1 MKALTIDAAGL
12 RYKYLLQL
20 AGTNCTVSTNSSL
33 LGNTLS
39 AWFAT
44 SFAPVASAFSMQVV
58 VTPAKCTLGL
68 PHFRGLHHLVIASFG
83 LENVF
88 VFDALRRTIVS
99 TVSQEIA
106 NDRKFWSDLLLPISL
121 GVLGAAVGVVPV
133 HCACL
138 SLDDGGLLI
147 TGASGAGKSTL
158 SAALAQHG
166 FGFLSDDWTYLSC
179 ENGNLVAH
187 GMGVPIKLLP
197 DTIEYFPALA
207 SYPVQLAF
215 NGELAYEVPA
225 KDLGARVQSLC
236 RPRWL
241 LFLERGSAKGCKIN
255 PVPAAEALHYLENS
269 VERLPPELNE
279 IARKRAAILQD
290 ISRLSCWRLRYSGHP
305 RVAVQG
311 VREFLCGR
319 RKVVSA

>member
-12 RYKYLLQL
+12 RYNYLLQL
-20 AGTNCTVSTNSSL
+20 AGTTCRVSTNSRL
-33 LGNTLS
+33 LRNTLS
-39 AWFAT
+39 AWVAT
-44 SFAPVASAFSMQVV
+44 GVASAASVFSMQVV
-58 VTPAKCTLGL
+58 VTPAKRTFG
-68 PHFRGLHHLVIASFG
+68 PAHFRGLHHLVIASFG

-88 VFDALRRTIVS
+88 VFDALRRTVVS

-106 NDRKFWSDLLLPISL
+106 NDCKFWSDLLLPISL

-197 DTIEYFPALA
+197 DTVEYFPALA
-207 SYPVQLAF
+207 SHPVQPAL

-225 KDLGARVQSLC
+225 EDLGARVQSLC

-241 LFLERGSAKGCKIN
+241 FFLERRSANGCEIN
-255 PVPAAEALHYLENS
+255 PVPAAEALRYLENS

-305 RVAVQG
+305 RVAVQE

-319 RKVVSA
+319 REAVSA